1 MQPLQTP
8 GLNKVLQNACL
19 DLDPNCL
26 NDNVDGISE
35 RISFGKINFEK
46 KMTNCMKIRPACKD
60 FKHSIFDLL
69 DQEINGLVAL
79 YSNTQ

>member
-1 MQPLQTP
+1 MSQSVQPLQTP

-46 KMTNCMKIRPACKD
+46 KDDKLHENSPSMQR
-60 FKHSIFDLL
+60 
-69 DQEINGLVAL
+69 V
-79 YSNTQ
+79 